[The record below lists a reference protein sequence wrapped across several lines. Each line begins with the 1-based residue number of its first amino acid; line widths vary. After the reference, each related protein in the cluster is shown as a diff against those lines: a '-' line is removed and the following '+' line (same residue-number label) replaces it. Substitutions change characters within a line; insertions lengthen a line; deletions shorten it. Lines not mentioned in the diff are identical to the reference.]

1 MKTIYL
7 SNRCVKQ
14 ICGIHFSYFNYASFF
29 PSAPFDP
36 PSDIR
41 VTNKSST
48 ELEITWRPPPDDS
61 TNGKLTGYNVIV
73 NNFSFLHFAK
83 QQESFYI
90 YSNRRYIE

>member
-73 NNFSFLHFAK
+73 ILASCILQNNKSLLIFTLTVG
-83 QQESFYI
+83 I
-90 YSNRRYIE
+90 